1 MKKWYIG
8 PNIVLREEAD
18 DWGILFDPDTG
29 NSVVLNPVAIS
40 MFKAMR
46 KTQDIDGVAAAIRA
60 EYTDIPESLK
70 EDITTFVN
78 SLAENGFIGFEA
90 SEE

>member
-1 MKKWYIG
+1 MKKWYIS

-46 KTQDIDGVAAAIRA
+46 KTQDPAKVTAMIRE
-60 EYTDIPESLK
+60 EYDDIPETLESDFSELVEK
-70 EDITTFVN
+70 
-78 SLAENGFIGFEA
+78 LAQYGFIGFEHV
-90 SEE
+90 

>member
-1 MKKWYIG
+1 MKKWYIS

-46 KTQDIDGVAAAIRA
+46 KTQDPEKVATMIRE
-60 EYTDIPESLK
+60 EYDDIPETLESDFSELV
-70 EDITTFVN
+70 EN
-78 SLAENGFIGFEA
+78 LARHGFIGFEHV
-90 SEE
+90 